1 MNDKLRAWE
10 GLGHSGMF
18 WARLSRDD
26 FRSKLEII
34 SFLSRVM
41 SVSKSFFVSRAFE
54 RFGAKCSSFGAFGFD
69 DVLGLFLKT
78 PLRHRAFFANSDYD
92 HKYFL
97 KNSFLF
103 PEQSRF
109 YLPDSYG
116 DPTSEQST
124 LVMVRRK
131 LE

>member
-1 MNDKLRAWE
+1 
-10 GLGHSGMF
+10 MF

-41 SVSKSFFVSRAFE
+41 SVSKSFFCSRAFE
-54 RFGAKCSSFGAFGFD
+54 RFGAKCSSSGAFEFD

-92 HKYFL
+92 HKYYL
-97 KNSFLF
+97 EISFLF
-103 PEQSRF
+103 SKAEPV
-109 YLPDSYG
+109 L
-116 DPTSEQST
+116 
-124 LVMVRRK
+124 LA
-131 LE
+131 

>member
-10 GLGHSGMF
+10 GLGHSGMP

-54 RFGAKCSSFGAFGFD
+54 RFGAKCSSSGAFGFD

-78 PLRHRAFFANSDYD
+78 PLRHRAFFANSDND

-97 KNSFLF
+97 KISFLLSKA
-103 PEQSRF
+103 E
-109 YLPDSYG
+109 LA
-116 DPTSEQST
+116 
-124 LVMVRRK
+124 L
-131 LE
+131 LA